1 MFYVHYISILQKGKE
16 KFCGDWVKK
25 KKLQITYIEN
35 ENEDI
40 IITDQADIK
49 KDKK

>member
-16 KFCGDWVKK
+16 KFCGDCVEKK
-25 KKLQITYIEN
+25 KKLQITYTEN

-40 IITDQADIK
+40 ITDHADIK